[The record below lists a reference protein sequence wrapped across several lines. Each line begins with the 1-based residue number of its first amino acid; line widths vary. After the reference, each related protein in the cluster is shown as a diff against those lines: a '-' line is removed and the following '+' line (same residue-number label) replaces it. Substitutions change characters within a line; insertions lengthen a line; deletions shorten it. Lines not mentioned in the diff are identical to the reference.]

1 MFLLV
6 FCGALIASLAIAQKI
21 SLGDDEVGLDSLSS
35 DQRSITKSSA
45 LTRIAG
51 SVRRHALDLTF
62 VCGTSLQSSERVST
76 NTRDLMNSH
85 FVVMGASGCGKSRWI
100 RSIVDQAVAQGAGV
114 TVLDLAGDTAEDILA
129 GWVRRIVDSGLSEA
143 VERFHYFEPGNPQTS
158 FRFDPF
164 RFEPAKEIHPD
175 FRENFYRAWLHATVD
190 RIGMLVQLKQGQID
204 FEQNAR
210 LQRILGNVL
219 TAVGTAVDKT
229 GRHLPLSDALVLLTV
244 SHERHEE
251 IYERV
256 EPFLDPM
263 IREDFRRL
271 RSLKREEDRL
281 REIESTINRLRS
293 LLGPILRAIFGTGN
307 GEAAVDFRDM
317 ILRRQ
322 IAFWNLR
329 PTEGFSHDQ
338 KRAFAQLVI
347 HMILETTLSLP
358 RDQRV
363 PHLLVIEEA
372 GEVLN
377 EELLWALGALRK
389 TGLAIVLVVQ
399 DVSTMRKEGRFD
411 LAPKVL
417 SQCNVVCFNQS
428 WPEDTDILSRVL
440 FTGNIDFAP
449 LVHEQDRPDGY
460 DWHKV
465 EEHSASQS
473 EGQNWNVSN
482 SETSS
487 IAKGTQEGKTESTSR
502 SRTSTNGTSLTAA
515 TSTSASVG
523 TSRSSNRGTH
533 QSPVLR
539 GESVVN
545 RFNLDSKGQ
554 AITSSRQTQSSQ
566 SQSEGTQSSESQGE
580 SVSQARSTTNSL
592 TVSDSTGRTVAEGG
606 STQRGWTTSWKHVP
620 LARHR
625 TERRLSGK
633 LIRAVGDQLEAFRQA
648 IATLPARRAFVKLQ
662 NQAHAFCIETLPM
675 PDAFL
680 SPVAQHRAIEWV
692 KREVFAQH
700 AYNFIPD
707 FSPNAEERRLNEFL
721 DSRAE
726 AISIPSARAAE
737 IMLDQAPIIENPMA

>member
-1 MFLLV
+1 MFLLA
-6 FCGALIASLAIAQKI
+6 FCGVLIAGLVIAQAI
-21 SLGDDEVGLDSLSS
+21 SFGDEEDVNDSLSS
-35 DQRSITKSSA
+35 DRHRSMKPTAI
-45 LTRIAG
+45 TRIAG
-51 SVRRHALDLTF
+51 SIRRHALDFTF
-62 VCGTSLQSSERVST
+62 VVGTSLQSSKRVSA

-129 GWVRRIVDSGLSEA
+129 GWARLIIDAGLSEA

-175 FRENFYRAWLHATVD
+175 FRENVYRAWLHATVD

-210 LQRILGNVL
+210 LQRILGNAL
-219 TAVGTAVDKT
+219 TAVGTAIDKT

-244 SHERHEE
+244 SHERHNEV
-251 IYERV
+251 YERV
-256 EPFLDPM
+256 EPFLDPL

-307 GEAAVDFRDM
+307 GEATVDFRTM
-317 ILRRQ
+317 ILQRQ

-338 KRAFAQLVI
+338 KRTFAQLVI
-347 HMILETTLSLP
+347 HMMLETTLSTP
-358 RDQRV
+358 REQRV

-377 EELLWALGALRK
+377 EEILWALGALRK

-399 DVSTMRKEGRFD
+399 DVSTMRREGRFD

-428 WPEDTDILSRVL
+428 WPEDTDVLSRVL
-440 FTGNIDFAP
+440 FTGNIDFSP
-449 LVHEQDRPDGY
+449 LIHEQDRPDGY

-465 EEHSASQS
+465 KEHSSSQS
-473 EGQNWNVSN
+473 EGENWSISN
-482 SETSS
+482 SESS
-487 IAKGTQEGKTESTSR
+487 TVARGSQEGKTKSTSR
-502 SRTSTNGTSLTAA
+502 TRTLSSGTSLTAA
-515 TSTSASVG
+515 TGTSVSAG
-523 TSRSSNRGTH
+523 TSRSLNKGTH

-539 GESVVN
+539 DESVVR
-545 RFNLDSKGQ
+545 RFDLESKGT
-554 AITSSRQTQSSQ
+554 AVSSSQQTQSSK
-566 SQSEGTQSSESQGE
+566 SQSEGTQSSESDGE
-580 SVSQARSTTNSL
+580 SESQAMSVTNSL
-592 TVSDSTGRTVAEGG
+592 TVSDGTGRTIGEGG
-606 STQRGWTTSWKHVP
+606 STQRSWTTSWKQVP

-625 TERRLSGK
+625 TERRQSGK
-633 LIRAVGDQLEAFRQA
+633 LIHAVGDQLEEFRQA

-662 NQAHAFCIETLPM
+662 NHAQAICIETLPM

-680 SPVAQHRAIEWV
+680 SPAAQHRALEWI
-692 KREVFAQH
+692 KREVFARH
-700 AYNFIPD
+700 PYNFVPD
-707 FSPNAEERRLNEFL
+707 FSPSAEERRLSEFL
-721 DSRAE
+721 E
-726 AISIPSARAAE
+726 PPVAE
-737 IMLDQAPIIENPMA
+737 IPITTARIIGVGRDQDRIVENPMA

>member
-6 FCGALIASLAIAQKI
+6 LCGALIVGLAIAI
-21 SLGDDEVGLDSLSS
+21 SNSVGEHESDQGSLS
-35 DQRSITKSSA
+35 DEQHLTTKSTA
-45 LTRIAG
+45 LARISG
-51 SVRRHALDLTF
+51 SVRRHVLDFTF
-62 VCGTSLQSSERVST
+62 VVGTSLQSSERFAI

-175 FRENFYRAWLHATVD
+175 FRENFYRSWLHATVD

-210 LQRILGNVL
+210 LQRVLGNLL
-219 TAVGTAVDKT
+219 TAVGTAIDKT

-244 SHERHEE
+244 SHERHDEV
-251 IYERV
+251 YERV
-256 EPFLDPM
+256 EPFLDPI

-293 LLGPILRAIFGTGN
+293 LLGPVLRAIFGTGN
-307 GEAAVDFRDM
+307 GEATVDFRTM
-317 ILRRQ
+317 ILQRQ

-329 PTEGFSHDQ
+329 PTECFSHDQ
-338 KRAFAQLVI
+338 KRTFAQLVI
-347 HMILETTLSLP
+347 HMILETALSIP

-377 EELLWALGALRK
+377 EEILWALGALRK
-389 TGLAIVLVVQ
+389 TGLSIVLVVQ
-399 DVSTMRKEGRFD
+399 DVSTMRREGRFD

-465 EEHSASQS
+465 EEHSTSQS

-482 SETSS
+482 SETST
-487 IAKGTQEGKTESTSR
+487 IAKGSQEGTTESTSR

-515 TSTSASVG
+515 TGSSTSVG
-523 TSRSSNRGTH
+523 TSRSLNKGTH
-533 QSPVLR
+533 QSPIVR
-539 GESVVN
+539 DESVVRRVDLN
-545 RFNLDSKGQ
+545 SKGQ
-554 AITSSRQTQSSQ
+554 AVTNSKQTQTSN
-566 SQSEGTQSSESQGE
+566 SQSEGSQSSSSEGE
-580 SVSQARSTTNSL
+580 SESVAKSVTNSL
-592 TVSDSTGRTVAEGG
+592 TVSEGVGRTVAEGG
-606 STQRGWTTSWKHVP
+606 STQRGSSTSVKHIP

-633 LIRAVGDQLEAFRQA
+633 LVRAVGDQLEEFRQA

-662 NQAHAFCIETLPM
+662 NHAEAFSIETLPM

-680 SPVAQHRAIEWV
+680 SPVAQQRAIEWI

-700 AYNFIPD
+700 PYNFVPD
-707 FSPNAEERRLNEFL
+707 FSPDAEERRLSEFL
-721 DSRAE
+721 EPPIAE
-726 AISIPSARAAE
+726 ASIGLEQARSVG
-737 IMLDQAPIIENPMA
+737 NPLA